1 MLNACFKE
9 DQESTYS
16 KAIRFMKGEPDMIS
30 LYQQMYAQSMTLL
43 KQLSDGK
50 LRQDTYRSGQ
60 VKVKV
65 E

>member
-1 MLNACFKE
+1 
-9 DQESTYS
+9 
-16 KAIRFMKGEPDMIS
+16 MKGEPDMIN
-30 LYQQMYAQSMTLL
+30 LYQQMYMQSMMLL